1 MYIHCSKGSSGSP
14 RTVLSLG
21 VSELVSGMTLD
32 SETSCCELSPSRI
45 ISSGFGGAGLKPSFG
60 QIHWKTV
67 SACLTALSFL
77 RPQSGPEHT

>member
-1 MYIHCSKGSSGSP
+1 MLGLMYIHCSKGSSGSP

-45 ISSGFGGAGLKPSFG
+45 ISSGFGGAGLKP
-60 QIHWKTV
+60 
-67 SACLTALSFL
+67 
-77 RPQSGPEHT
+77 

>member
-1 MYIHCSKGSSGSP
+1 MLGLMHIHYSEGSSESP

-45 ISSGFGGAGLKPSFG
+45 ISSGFGGAGQKSSFG
-60 QIHWKTV
+60 QIFWKTI
-67 SACLTALSFL
+67 SA
-77 RPQSGPEHT
+77 